1 MKHAI
6 TLTTLLMVSSD
17 LFAGFRN
24 VNELDSCL
32 VTVQAVKS
40 MEAHSVVALEGRLV
54 RQIDDD
60 EFIFRDAT
68 GEIKVGVGDYAWN
81 GINITPNDR
90 VRIEGAI
97 DKGFHAHH
105 DRCVSN
111 SKNSIMPRYYLGID
125 WM

>member
-68 GEIKVGVGDYAWN
+68 GEIKVGVGDYTWN

-90 VRIEGAI
+90 VRIEGAV
-97 DKGFHAHH
+97 DKGF
-105 DRCVSN
+105 
-111 SKNSIMPRYYLGID
+111 IMPTTID
-125 WM
+125 VHQIRKIQ

>member
-24 VNELDSCL
+24 VNELDSRL

-90 VRIEGAI
+90 VRIEGAV
-97 DKGFHAHH
+97 DKGF
-105 DRCVSN
+105 
-111 SKNSIMPRYYLGID
+111 IMPTTID
-125 WM
+125 VYQIRKIQ

>member
-60 EFIFRDAT
+60 ELRSVWVIMLGTVSILRQTIVSALK
-68 GEIKVGVGDYAWN
+68 GLLIKVLSC
-81 GINITPNDR
+81 P
-90 VRIEGAI
+90 
-97 DKGFHAHH
+97 
-105 DRCVSN
+105 
-111 SKNSIMPRYYLGID
+111 PRSMCIKFEKFNNATVLPRH
-125 WM
+125 

>member
-81 GINITPNDR
+81 GIKFEKFNNAT
-90 VRIEGAI
+90 VL
-97 DKGFHAHH
+97 
-105 DRCVSN
+105 
-111 SKNSIMPRYYLGID
+111 PRH
-125 WM
+125 